1 MSYRDL
7 RNLAEMLRAVGYPR
21 MVSVENFRNPNFPLV
36 ADIGRW
42 LVSQYEPKTDFPHSV
57 ETEHDRVLFVRLFA
71 EFMVTKVQVKLNT
84 KRLYQADGYAVK
96 ELIKVVSVL
105 HNAMR
110 GSERDPRDAKFD
122 DRPFDMLMHDLKEL
136 KGVREIASALTQ
148 RGVTLYDLLN
158 KEVSLREI
166 RQAALSKAYEHEEV
180 ERLLKGSV
188 QMMSQEMSKLSGMI
202 DSVQSNLASLDG
214 KIEKRRGDLD
224 RSQKRLL
231 TLKKVRPAFMDE
243 FEQLQTEL
251 SQVYKVY
258 VNRFRCLAF
267 LQNRIEEM
275 NREDSERKAEEKL
288 NRAEQNSYGGD
299 DFLYSGL
306 KGDGI
311 YSGSDDES
319 SDEMHLLND
328 ANLNL
333 TTGRSSF
340 TSKQSQSGA
349 TGIAGNSGNR
359 TATVVGAAASGA
371 TVNGL
376 RQPSTMNGGAQSSR
390 ARNRQMY
397 GTMMGPEEDSEESE
411 SDLILVDGD
420 NDNSELGSDEPDD
433 DDLVQIQKAGV
444 NSGADNNRR
453 SNLTSRQQHF
463 QGNNDMNH
471 YMNGGIGDPP
481 PVPAASTNPSAE
493 MINYGGGGDAYN
505 NYGGMGNGD
514 LSHNTGAGGYIM
526 GNGGP
531 NHSLANGGKGYP
543 VDNLKNGSS
552 SGKRLQ
558 GQASRP
564 TTSGKRRGPSQQ
576 ARRVTDLDDDDE
588 DF

>member
-1 MSYRDL
+1 M
-7 RNLAEMLRAVGYPR
+7 
-21 MVSVENFRNPNFPLV
+21 
-36 ADIGRW
+36 
-42 LVSQYEPKTDFPHSV
+42 TC
-57 ETEHDRVLFVRLFA
+57 VL
-71 EFMVTKVQVKLNT
+71 Q
-84 KRLYQADGYAVK
+84 
-96 ELIKVVSVL
+96 
-105 HNAMR
+105 
-110 GSERDPRDAKFD
+110 
-122 DRPFDMLMHDLKEL
+122 LKEL

-166 RQAALSKAYEHEEV
+166 RQSALSKAYEHDEV

-188 QMMSQEMSKLSGMI
+188 QMMSQEMTKLNGMI

-214 KIEKRRGDLD
+214 KIEKRKGDLD

-288 NRAEQNSYGGD
+288 NQAELNAYGGGGD
-299 DFLYSGL
+299 DFLYGGL
-306 KGDGI
+306 RGDGI

-328 ANLNL
+328 PNMNL

-340 TSKQSQSGA
+340 TPSRTGKHSQSVGPGPTSTTS
-349 TGIAGNSGNR
+349 TGVMTGGSGNR
-359 TATVVGAAASGA
+359 PAPGTTSN
-371 TVNGL
+371 NGL
-376 RQPSTMNGGAQSSR
+376 RQVGAMNGGGAQSSR
-390 ARNRQMY
+390 ARNRQPY
-397 GTMMGPEEDSEESE
+397 GSMLGPEEESEESE

-433 DDLVQIQKAGV
+433 DDLLQIQKGGMTSSMGTA
-444 NSGADNNRR
+444 ARR
-453 SNLTSRQQHF
+453 SNPIS
-463 QGNNDMNH
+463 NH
-471 YMNGGIGDPP
+471 YANGGIGDPP
-481 PVPAASTNPSAE
+481 PAPVASANPSAE
-493 MINYGGGGDAYN
+493 MLNYDGNMDGYN
-505 NYGGMGNGD
+505 NQGTMGNGD
-514 LSHNTGAGGYIM
+514 LSHHT
-526 GNGGP
+526 GNGGGYKNGPP
-531 NHSLANGGKGYP
+531 NHTLANGGKGYP

-552 SGKRLQ
+552 GKRLQ
-558 GQASRP
+558 QQVSRP
-564 TTSGKRRGPSQQ
+564 TTSGKRRGPPPQ
-576 ARRVTDLDDDDE
+576 ARRVTNLDDDDDDE
-588 DF
+588 EF

>member
-1 MSYRDL
+1 M
-7 RNLAEMLRAVGYPR
+7 
-21 MVSVENFRNPNFPLV
+21 
-36 ADIGRW
+36 
-42 LVSQYEPKTDFPHSV
+42 
-57 ETEHDRVLFVRLFA
+57 
-71 EFMVTKVQVKLNT
+71 
-84 KRLYQADGYAVK
+84 
-96 ELIKVVSVL
+96 
-105 HNAMR
+105 
-110 GSERDPRDAKFD
+110 
-122 DRPFDMLMHDLKEL
+122 

-188 QMMSQEMSKLSGMI
+188 QIMSQEMNKLNGMI

-214 KIEKRRGDLD
+214 KIEKRKGDLD

-251 SQVYKVY
+251 SEVYKVY

-288 NRAEQNSYGGD
+288 NRAELNAYGGD
-299 DFLYSGL
+299 DFFGGL
-306 KGDGI
+306 KADGI

-319 SDEMHLLND
+319 SDEMHLMND
-328 ANLNL
+328 PNLNL
-333 TTGRSSF
+333 ANAGRSSF
-340 TSKQSQSGA
+340 APSRASKQGQSGVTPGA
-349 TGIAGNSGNR
+349 ITGNAASRPPPAPNGHANGTR
-359 TATVVGAAASGA
+359 HVGA
-371 TVNGL
+371 
-376 RQPSTMNGGAQSSR
+376 MNGGAQSSR
-390 ARNRQMY
+390 ARNRQSY
-397 GTMMGPEEDSEESE
+397 GSMLGPEDDSEESE
-411 SDLILVDGD
+411 SDLILVDGE

-433 DDLVQIQKAGV
+433 DDLLQIQKAGMSSSL
-444 NSGADNNRR
+444 SGNNRR
-453 SNLTSRQQHF
+453 KAPASSI
-463 QGNNDMNH
+463 NNQ
-471 YMNGGIGDPP
+471 YLNGGMMDPP
-481 PVPAASTNPSAE
+481 PVPVASTNPSAE
-493 MINYGGGGDAYN
+493 MVNYGNEDGYN
-505 NYGGMGNGD
+505 NYSSMGNGD
-514 LSHNTGAGGYIM
+514 LNHQTGGGGGYLM
-526 GNGGP
+526 GNGGPP

-543 VDNLKNGSS
+543 VDNLKNGS
-552 SGKRLQ
+552 GKRLQ
-558 GQASRP
+558 QQISRP